1 MTKTKKTMLLRVLL
15 ILLILADMALIFF
28 FSSQNGEESGRTS
41 SEVTKVVAEVTVKD
55 FAQKPTSDQ
64 TKIINKL
71 HPFLRKAAHM
81 TEFGVL
87 GGLCFLLLLTWRGK
101 LWWRCG
107 ASLAF
112 TFLYAC
118 SDEWH
123 QQLSEGRG
131 SRFTDVLIDT
141 AGAMFVCAVILLVV
155 WLVRKRKGKSSIQTT
170 HYDVTC
176 TKSTPA
182 LRLAVASDLHGCA
195 TEEILKRLV
204 QEAPDLILIPG
215 DLTDDKGLQDEANV
229 SYAFLRACA
238 GIAPTYYSLGNHEIA
253 CYHKGNPW
261 RHPHPIPLTDQIRER
276 IADTGVVLLE
286 NASIA
291 HEGLRICGLTSGING
306 KKNEPDADT
315 LQAFCEAEGYRILL
329 CHHPEYFMPYIKKTD
344 IELTVCGHAHG
355 GQWRLFGRGAYAPG
369 QGIFPKY
376 TAGVLENRCVI
387 SRGLGNHTHIPRI
400 FNKPEVV
407 IIHLRPSSHI

>member
-1 MTKTKKTMLLRVLL
+1 MTKTKKTMLLRALL
-15 ILLILADMALIFF
+15 ILLILADMVLIFF
-28 FSSQNGEESGRTS
+28 FSSQTGEESGKTS
-41 SEVTKVVAEVTVKD
+41 GEVTRVVAEVTVKD
-55 FAQKPTSDQ
+55 FAQKPVSDQ

-87 GGLCFLLLLTWRGK
+87 GGLCFLLLLTWQGK

-123 QQLSEGRG
+123 QKSSVGRG
-131 SRFTDVLIDT
+131 ALFTDVLIDT
-141 AGAMFVCAVILLVV
+141 AGALIACAAILLIV
-155 WLVRKRKGKSSIQTT
+155 WLVKKRKPSIQIT
-170 HYDVTC
+170 HYNVAC
-176 TKSTPA
+176 PESTPA

-195 TEEILKRLV
+195 TEEILTCLE
-204 QEAPDLILIPG
+204 QEAPNLILIPG
-215 DLTDDKGLQDEANV
+215 DLTDDKGLRNENHACYD
-229 SYAFLRACA
+229 FLRTCA
-238 GIAPTYYSLGNHEIA
+238 RIAPTYYSLGNHEIA

-261 RHPHPIPLTDQIRER
+261 RHPHPISLTDEMRQR
-276 IADTGVVLLE
+276 IARTGAVLLE
-286 NASIA
+286 NASVTF
-291 HEGLRICGLTSGING
+291 EDLRICGLTSGING
-306 KKNEPDADT
+306 KKNEPDAST
-315 LQAFCEAEGYRILL
+315 LQAFCEVEGYRILL
-329 CHHPEYFMPYIKKTD
+329 CHHPEYFMPYIQKTN

-355 GQWRLFGRGAYAPG
+355 GQWRLFGQGAYAPG

-400 FNKPEVV
+400 FNKPELV
-407 IIHLRPSSHI
+407 IIHLQPSFKN